1 MSIMPPKPPM
11 KKQKLKFFHTKVN
24 DDLTQTRSPF
34 EYTRCSQQ
42 MERSGPLTRTYPE
55 SSLFAGETYPYPPAT
70 EELHQGDPSPL
81 TGELSIRT
89 LSASSSSQ
97 SSDGWRNR
105 KREAANAWQALR
117 SKLTKAFIE
126 SVAPSSNMC
135 DSCNT
140 VISEPVMCEDC
151 TSRPIFCGECA
162 VESHRE
168 NVQFHHLVQF
178 KNGYRSTFNF
188 CRELNASQHS
198 CNKKYLKSMRLF
210 DKHGMAFSI
219 QVTFC
224 HCTNDTESLVRCGYW
239 PSSPRNP
246 TCAIS
251 ICLLKWIAT
260 FLLETQSSLKSICQS
275 LKWLHGIADNDIS
288 YLYRTLTDETFEEFR
303 HFYFLISHL
312 QGEGLDIDDG
322 TSCPACPKEEGNIF
336 VSFDA
341 NFGLV
346 RKSNSGTSSQPP
358 KHSTRYFL
366 DDKEVHS
373 FVDSYQSD
381 EVNKE
386 DTMDCSNFQAA
397 NTIRSKNKSANLSSK
412 GVFGC
417 ACRHGIPRLFLSMRH
432 GERYAYPALLL
443 KKLVGGSTLHYHVI
457 YDIACKFEGHIK
469 KNMPE
474 LGGFDMALPVFHA
487 YGHKLHCQMSYSTR
501 WKKAF
506 GLTDGECMERL
517 WSFLR
522 KFSHITKEMTQ
533 SHRIDLLSDA
543 LLHYSASKLANLS
556 TFLCVSLQKAKDITK
571 QSESELSRICQEF
584 SVTMNTINSWREEAK
599 TILAKKQKTSKN
611 INLSWKESYVKNL
624 DLYHALCL
632 DLALCED
639 QDQIMLTNS
648 HIRQVHEALAKTEE
662 RNGISVRWSQESPEY
677 FDVSGDMQN
686 RSMKAMQ
693 EQMRSQAVEYCYL
706 KEISRKYSDGQAIA
720 QRVAKQ
726 LKRSAGSLKSSI
738 RGFNNKFA
746 SQQSVTFAQVADP
759 SSDFYHLIS
768 SDVLSYNQEI
778 PLVVRRKA
786 IDALNLCDRGHEEE
800 EIVRTEMKN
809 TLHFYQREQ
818 SIIQAEISKL
828 DQGSRSLANM
838 GLKYLLHDKKSYYEQ
853 LEENATLQ
861 FEQLAVA
868 GYLNIEANELL
879 LSDDDTLED

>member
-1 MSIMPPKPPM
+1 M
-11 KKQKLKFFHTKVN
+11 
-24 DDLTQTRSPF
+24 
-34 EYTRCSQQ
+34 
-42 MERSGPLTRTYPE
+42 
-55 SSLFAGETYPYPPAT
+55 
-70 EELHQGDPSPL
+70 
-81 TGELSIRT
+81 
-89 LSASSSSQ
+89 
-97 SSDGWRNR
+97 
-105 KREAANAWQALR
+105 
-117 SKLTKAFIE
+117 
-126 SVAPSSNMC
+126 
-135 DSCNT
+135 
-140 VISEPVMCEDC
+140 
-151 TSRPIFCGECA
+151 
-162 VESHRE
+162 
-168 NVQFHHLVQF
+168 
-178 KNGYRSTFNF
+178 
-188 CRELNASQHS
+188 
-198 CNKKYLKSMRLF
+198 
-210 DKHGMAFSI
+210 
-219 QVTFC
+219 
-224 HCTNDTESLVRCGYW
+224 
-239 PSSPRNP
+239 
-246 TCAIS
+246 
-251 ICLLKWIAT
+251 
-260 FLLETQSSLKSICQS
+260 
-275 LKWLHGIADNDIS
+275 IS

-322 TSCPACPKEEGNIF
+322 TSCPACPKKEQLRHKFTATEAF
-336 VSFDA
+336 YKV
-341 NFGLV
+341 L
-346 RKSNSGTSSQPP
+346 P
-358 KHSTRYFL
+358 Y
-366 DDKEVHS
+366 DKEVHS

-432 GERYAYPALLL
+432 GERHFP
-443 KKLVGGSTLHYHVI
+443 
-457 YDIACKFEGHIK
+457 
-469 KNMPE
+469 
-474 LGGFDMALPVFHA
+474 
-487 YGHKLHCQMSYSTR
+487 
-501 WKKAF
+501 
-506 GLTDGECMERL
+506 
-517 WSFLR
+517 
-522 KFSHITKEMTQ
+522 
-533 SHRIDLLSDA
+533 
-543 LLHYSASKLANLS
+543 
-556 TFLCVSLQKAKDITK
+556 LCVIAEGKDITK

-599 TILAKKQKTSKN
+599 TILAKKQKTSKK

-677 FDVSGDMQN
+677 SDVSRDMQN

-706 KEISRKYSDGQAIA
+706 KEISRKYSGYCTEM
-720 QRVAKQ
+720 AKQ

-786 IDALNLCDRGHEEE
+786 IDALNLCDRGHERKK
-800 EIVRTEMKN
+800 IVRTEMKN